1 LLHLIQQLAAYER
14 VPNAVTATEE
24 DLRRYG
30 FGPERQF
37 ERLLAFHSLGAD
49 LDSSETSAPRSVAP
63 GKSRSIMMSGSTLL
77 KAEP

>member
-1 LLHLIQQLAAYER
+1 MNGCPTR
-14 VPNAVTATEE
+14 SPPPKK

-30 FGPERQF
+30 FGPERPF
-37 ERLLAFHSLGAD
+37 EALLAFHSLDAD